1 MAVTSAYIF
10 ISLNTSTDMEQ
21 KAPPTSNLERGMELD
36 RISNLPS
43 GIMEQ
48 ILSCL
53 SIKEAVRASVLS
65 SQWRYKAAM
74 LQDLVFDHRCHSAHR
89 GTTFADIVDHVLVAH
104 IGPIHKFKLAGNY
117 LGTARDIDR
126 WILHLSRNSI
136 KVLILEQ
143 YGAAQ
148 YMVPSCLFSC
158 QDIITLEL
166 CSCLLEL
173 PSTFKGFRGLKSLC
187 FEVVTLA
194 QDVFEKLIVC
204 CPLLERLT
212 LMRCDSFSHLKIDAP
227 NLQFLDVR
235 GSFKDVNLVNTSN
248 LVDVSIGLEDFEF
261 YVEQTRVSDSSS
273 NLVKFLSYLPNVQ
286 RLDINSCSL
295 MYLAIGALPEKLP
308 QPCLYLDFLH
318 INLTLTNLEESLTA
332 LCLLRSCP
340 VLQEL
345 EILVF
350 PGHEAVGKENCW
362 LDYNRRC
369 SLSQLRC
376 VTITEIRNVKAELHF
391 IRYLLLNS
399 PVLERMTVLHVSGI
413 DSSKLEQK
421 LLRLRRASKHTQI
434 VCSEQ

>member
-1 MAVTSAYIF
+1 
-10 ISLNTSTDMEQ
+10 MEQ

-148 YMVPSCLFSC
+148 YMVPSWLQGFEES
-158 QDIITLEL
+158 
-166 CSCLLEL
+166 LL
-173 PSTFKGFRGLKSLC
+173 
-187 FEVVTLA
+187 EVVTLA

-273 NLVKFLSYLPNVQ
+273 NLVKK
-286 RLDINSCSL
+286 
-295 MYLAIGALPEKLP
+295 KLP